1 MKTKT
6 SPLRI
11 AVYAGTFDPLTNGHL
26 NIITR
31 AAKLY
36 DKLVIAVSDH
46 GRKRSKKAA
55 FTAEERCT
63 SIKKACAKL
72 PNVSVTTFSGLLKDL
87 MEQQKAT
94 VAIRGLR
101 ATSDFEYE
109 FQLAAMNRHLSDKFE
124 TVMMMADGRYTYI
137 SSTIVREA
145 AAMGA
150 DVSGL
155 VPPACLPMIKRVYG

>member
-6 SPLRI
+6 SAPRI

-36 DKLVIAVSDH
+36 DQLIITVSDH
-46 GRKRSKKAA
+46 GRKRSKKPV
-55 FTAEERCT
+55 FTVEERMAA
-63 SIKKACAKL
+63 IRKACAKL
-72 PNVSVTTFSGLLKDL
+72 PNIKVTSFSGLLKDF
-87 MEQQKAT
+87 MVKHKAT
-94 VAIRGLR
+94 VALRGLR

-109 FQLAAMNRHLSDKFE
+109 FQLAAMNRHLSDQFE
-124 TVMMMADGRYTYI
+124 TVMMMAEGKYTYI
-137 SSTIVREA
+137 SSTAVREA

-155 VPPACLPMIKRVYG
+155 VPPACLPMIKKVYG

>member
-1 MKTKT
+1 M
-6 SPLRI
+6 PNPAPRI

-36 DKLVIAVSDH
+36 DKLVIAISDH

-55 FTAEERCT
+55 FTAEERRAA
-63 SIKKACAKL
+63 IKKACAKL
-72 PNVSVTTFSGLLKDL
+72 PNVTTTTFSGLLKDV
-87 MEQQKAT
+87 MIEQKAT

-155 VPPACLPMIKRVYG
+155 VPPACLPMIKKVYG

>member
-1 MKTKT
+1 MPTPK
-6 SPLRI
+6 LRV

-36 DKLVIAVSDH
+36 DKLIIAVSDH
-46 GRKRSKKAA
+46 GRKRSKKPA
-55 FTAEERCT
+55 FTAEERCDA
-63 SIKKACAKL
+63 INKACAKL
-72 PNVSVTTFSGLLKDL
+72 KNVSTDTFTGLLKDL
-87 MEQQKAT
+87 MEKHQAT

-109 FQLAAMNRHLSDKFE
+109 FQIAAMNRYLSDQFE
-124 TVMMMADGRYTYI
+124 TVLMMAEGKYTYI

-145 AAMGA
+145 AGMGA

-155 VPPACLPMIKRVYG
+155 VPPACLPMIKRVYGHK